1 MLSESKRLPSI
12 AGIVPTL
19 PAPPRAVR
27 ACARRQDTLEWGR
40 VPQELTAG
48 DTFAGHRIEALAGRG
63 GMGVVFRATD
73 LALDRPVALKLI
85 APDTALDPVFR
96 ARFEHECRAA
106 ASIDHPHA
114 VEVFHAGEEDG
125 VLYVTMRFVEGTDLG
140 ALVAQEKALEP
151 ERAVALIDQVAGA
164 LDEAHKRGLVHRDVK
179 PTNVLIAQ
187 RGGRDYAFLTDFG
200 LTKRSEGDAGLTRPG
215 FAMGTADYMAPEQA
229 RGAPVDAR
237 ADIYA
242 LGCVLFKALTGVVP
256 FDRGSDLEKMWAHL
270 NDAPPSLL
278 EARPELAQA
287 LDDVVRRAMAK
298 EPDDRY
304 ETAGDF
310 AAAALEAARG
320 GPSPAVRKPAADA
333 MRVVVAEDSV
343 LLRAGVVHLLEAAG
357 FDVVAQAGDA
367 EGLMR
372 EVRAHKPDVAVTD
385 IRMPPTHTDEGLRA
399 ARRIRAELPGTGVL
413 VLSQYA
419 EEAYAVDLLG
429 ESAEGVGYLL
439 KDRVADP
446 RGFADSVRQVG
457 QGGSALDPE
466 VVSQMLSRPRES
478 SPLDAL
484 SERQRDVLA
493 RMAEGHSNSAIAQ
506 ELGLSE
512 RAVERDIGAIFAK
525 LDLPAGNE
533 GHRRVLAVL
542 TFLRS

>member
-1 MLSESKRLPSI
+1 MGRARGKARPRVRRRGCRLALAAETRSN
-12 AGIVPTL
+12 AGGVP
-19 PAPPRAVR
+19 
-27 ACARRQDTLEWGR
+27 RQ
-40 VPQELTAG
+40 LTVG
-48 DTFAGHRIEALAGRG
+48 DTFAGYRIDALAGRG
-63 GMGVVFRATD
+63 GMGVVYRATD
-73 LALDRPVALKLI
+73 LALERQVALKLI
-85 APDTALDPVFR
+85 APDAAQDPVFR

-106 ASIDHPHA
+106 AAIDHPHA
-114 VEVFHAGEEDG
+114 VEVFHAGEENG
-125 VLYVTMRFVEGTDLG
+125 VLYVTMRYVEGTDLG
-140 ALVAQEKALEP
+140 ALLARESALDP
-151 ERAVALIDQVAGA
+151 GRAVELIAQVAGA
-164 LDEAHKRGLVHRDVK
+164 LDVAHSRGLVHRDVK
-179 PTNVLIAQ
+179 PTNVLIAM
-187 RGGRDYAFLTDFG
+187 RGGNEHAFLTDFG
-200 LTKRSEGDAGLTRPG
+200 LTKRSEGDAGLTKPG

-229 RGAPVDAR
+229 RGADVDGR
-237 ADIYA
+237 ADVYA
-242 LGCVLFKALTGVVP
+242 LGCVLYKSLTGVVP

-270 NDAPPSLL
+270 NDDPPSLL
-278 EARPELAQA
+278 DSRPELPKA
-287 LDDVVRRAMAK
+287 LDLAVRHAMAK
-298 EPDDRY
+298 DRDDRPA
-304 ETAGDF
+304 TASEF
-310 AAAALEAARG
+310 AEEALAAVGLGTATPPAR
-320 GPSPAVRKPAADA
+320 PAVAPDA

-357 FDVVAQAGDA
+357 FAVVGQAGDA
-367 EGLMR
+367 EELMR
-372 EVRAHKPDVAVTD
+372 EVWEHRPDVAVTD

-399 ARRIRAELPGTGVL
+399 ARRIREELPGTGVL

-419 EEAYAVDLLG
+419 EEAYAVELLG

-466 VVSQMLSRPRES
+466 VVAQMLSRSRVA

-484 SERQRDVLA
+484 SQRQRDVLA
-493 RMAEGHSNSAIAQ
+493 RMAEGQSNSAIA
-506 ELGLSE
+506 EALDMSE

>member
-1 MLSESKRLPSI
+1 VPSEPK
-12 AGIVPTL
+12 V
-19 PAPPRAVR
+19 
-27 ACARRQDTLEWGR
+27 
-40 VPQELTAG
+40 G
-48 DTFAGHRIEALAGRG
+48 DTFAGHRIDALAGRG
-63 GMGVVFRATD
+63 GMGVVYRATD
-73 LALDRPVALKLI
+73 MALDRQVALKLI
-85 APDTALDPVFR
+85 APAAALDPVFR

-106 ASIDHPHA
+106 AAIDHPHA
-114 VEVFHAGEEDG
+114 VEIFHAGEEHG

-140 ALVAQEKALEP
+140 ALLAREQSLEP
-151 ERAVALIDQVAGA
+151 ARAVGLIAQVAGA
-164 LDEAHKRGLVHRDVK
+164 LDEAHRRGLVHRDVK
-179 PTNVLIAQ
+179 PTNVLIA
-187 RGGRDYAFLTDFG
+187 RRNGAEHAFLTDFG
-200 LTKRSEGDAGLTRPG
+200 LTKRPEDDLGLTKPG
-215 FAMGTADYMAPEQA
+215 FAMGTADYMSPEQA
-229 RGAPVDAR
+229 RGGDVDAR

-242 LGCVLFKALTGVVP
+242 LACLLYKTLTGTVP
-256 FDRGSDLEKMWAHL
+256 FDRGSDLEKMWAHV
-270 NDAPPSLL
+270 NDEPPSLL
-278 EARPELAQA
+278 DARPELPRA
-287 LDDVVRRAMAK
+287 LDETVRRAMAK
-298 EPDDRY
+298 DRDERQ
-304 ETAGDF
+304 ETASEF
-310 AAAALEAARG
+310 AREALEALA
-320 GPSPAVRKPAADA
+320 GPAPAAPAAPPGA

-367 EGLMR
+367 EELMSAVR
-372 EVRAHKPDVAVTD
+372 EHRPDVAVTD
-385 IRMPPTHTDEGLRA
+385 IRMPPTHSDEGLRA
-399 ARRIRAELPGTGVL
+399 AREIRAELPGTGVL

-446 RGFADSVRQVG
+446 RGFADSVRTVG

-466 VVSQMLSRPRES
+466 VVEQMLSRPRES

-484 SERQRDVLA
+484 SPRQRDVLA
-493 RMAEGHSNSAIAQ
+493 RMAEGHSNHAIAE

-542 TFLRS
+542 TFLRA

>member
-1 MLSESKRLPSI
+1 VPSEPK
-12 AGIVPTL
+12 V
-19 PAPPRAVR
+19 
-27 ACARRQDTLEWGR
+27 
-40 VPQELTAG
+40 G
-48 DTFAGHRIEALAGRG
+48 DTFAGHRIDALAGRG
-63 GMGVVFRATD
+63 GMGVVYRATD
-73 LALDRPVALKLI
+73 MALDRQVALKLI
-85 APDTALDPVFR
+85 APAAALDPVFR

-106 ASIDHPHA
+106 AAIDHPHA
-114 VEVFHAGEEDG
+114 VEIFHAGEEDG

-140 ALVAQEKALEP
+140 ALLAREQSLEP
-151 ERAVALIDQVAGA
+151 ARAVGLIAQVAGA
-164 LDEAHKRGLVHRDVK
+164 LDEAHRHGLVHRDVK
-179 PTNVLIAQ
+179 PTNVLIA
-187 RGGRDYAFLTDFG
+187 RRNGTEHAFLTDFG
-200 LTKRSEGDAGLTRPG
+200 LTKRPEDDLGLTKPG
-215 FAMGTADYMAPEQA
+215 FAMGTADYMSPEQA
-229 RGAPVDAR
+229 RGGDVDAR

-242 LGCVLFKALTGVVP
+242 LACLLYKTLTGTVP
-256 FDRGSDLEKMWAHL
+256 FDRGSDLEKMWAHV
-270 NDAPPSLL
+270 NDEPPSLL
-278 EARPELAQA
+278 DARPELPRA
-287 LDDVVRRAMAK
+287 LDETVRRAMAK
-298 EPDDRY
+298 DRDERQ
-304 ETAGDF
+304 ETASEF
-310 AAAALEAARG
+310 AREALEALA
-320 GPSPAVRKPAADA
+320 GPAPAAPAAPPGA

-367 EGLMR
+367 EELMSAVR
-372 EVRAHKPDVAVTD
+372 EHRPDVAVTD
-385 IRMPPTHTDEGLRA
+385 IRMPPTHSDEGLRA
-399 ARRIRAELPGTGVL
+399 AREIRAELPGTGVL

-446 RGFADSVRQVG
+446 RGFADSVRTVG

-466 VVSQMLSRPRES
+466 VVEQMLSRPRES

-484 SERQRDVLA
+484 SPRQRDVLA
-493 RMAEGHSNSAIAQ
+493 RMAEGHSNHAIAE

-542 TFLRS
+542 TFLRA

>member
-1 MLSESKRLPSI
+1 M
-12 AGIVPTL
+12 
-19 PAPPRAVR
+19 PR
-27 ACARRQDTLEWGR
+27 Q
-40 VPQELTAG
+40 LTVG
-48 DTFAGHRIEALAGRG
+48 DTFAGYRIDALAGRG
-63 GMGVVFRATD
+63 GMGVVYRATD
-73 LALDRPVALKLI
+73 LALDRQVALKLI
-85 APDTALDPVFR
+85 APDAAQDPVFR
-96 ARFEHECRAA
+96 TRFEHECRAA
-106 ASIDHPHA
+106 AAIDHPHA

-140 ALVAQEKALEP
+140 ALLARESALDP
-151 ERAVALIDQVAGA
+151 VRAVELIAQVAGA
-164 LDEAHKRGLVHRDVK
+164 LDVAHSRGLVHRDVK
-179 PTNVLIAQ
+179 PTNVLIAI
-187 RGGRDYAFLTDFG
+187 RNETEHAFLTDFG
-200 LTKRSEGDAGLTRPG
+200 LTKWAEGDAGLTKPG

-229 RGAPVDAR
+229 RGADVDGR
-237 ADIYA
+237 ADVYA
-242 LGCVLFKALTGVVP
+242 LGCVLYKSLTGVVP

-270 NDAPPSLL
+270 NDDPPSLL
-278 EARPELAQA
+278 DSRPELPKA
-287 LDDVVRRAMAK
+287 LDDAVHHAMAK
-298 EPDDRY
+298 DRDDRPAS
-304 ETAGDF
+304 AGEF
-310 AAAALEAARG
+310 AEEALAAVEPGA
-320 GPSPAVRKPAADA
+320 PAAPARTVAPDA

-357 FDVVAQAGDA
+357 FDVVGQAGDA
-367 EGLMR
+367 EELMH
-372 EVRAHKPDVAVTD
+372 EVWEHRPDVAVTD

-399 ARRIRAELPGTGVL
+399 ARKIREELPGTGVL

-419 EEAYAVDLLG
+419 EEAYAVELLG

-466 VVSQMLSRPRES
+466 VVAQMLSRTRES

-484 SERQRDVLA
+484 SPRQRDVLA
-493 RMAEGHSNSAIAQ
+493 RMAEGQSNSAIA
-506 ELGLSE
+506 EALELSE
-512 RAVERDIGAIFAK
+512 RAVERDIGSIFAK

>member
-1 MLSESKRLPSI
+1 
-12 AGIVPTL
+12 
-19 PAPPRAVR
+19 
-27 ACARRQDTLEWGR
+27 
-40 VPQELTAG
+40 VPQELTVG
-48 DTFAGHRIEALAGRG
+48 DTFAGHRIEELAGRG

-85 APDTALDPVFR
+85 APDAALDPVFR

-125 VLYVTMRFVEGTDLG
+125 VLYVTMRYVEGTDLG
-140 ALVAQEKALEP
+140 ALLASESALEP
-151 ERAVALIDQVAGA
+151 ARAVALVAQVAEA
-164 LDEAHKRGLVHRDVK
+164 LDEAHARGLVHRDVK
-179 PTNVLIAQ
+179 PTNVLIAE
-187 RGGRDYAFLTDFG
+187 RGGLEHAFLTDFG
-200 LTKRSEGDAGLTRPG
+200 LTKRSEGESGLTKPG
-215 FAMGTADYMAPEQA
+215 FAMGTADYMSPEQA
-229 RGAPVDAR
+229 RGSDVDGR

-242 LGCVLFKALTGVVP
+242 LGCVLYKSLAGAVP

-270 NDAPPSLL
+270 NDEPPSLL
-278 EARPELAQA
+278 AARPELPRA
-287 LDDVVRRAMAK
+287 LEEVVQRALAK
-298 EPDDRY
+298 DPGDRY
-304 ETAGDF
+304 ETAGEFARAALDAVHGR
-310 AAAALEAARG
+310 AAAVPE
-320 GPSPAVRKPAADA
+320 GPPPGA

-367 EGLMR
+367 EELLR

-385 IRMPPTHTDEGLRA
+385 IRMPPSHTDEGLRA
-399 ARRIRAELPGTGVL
+399 ARTIRAELPGTGVL

-466 VVSQMLSRPRES
+466 VVAQMLSRPRDS
-478 SPLDAL
+478 SPLESL
-484 SERQRDVLA
+484 TPRQREVLA
-493 RMAEGHSNSAIAQ
+493 GMAEGHSNRSIADG
-506 ELGLSE
+506 LGVSE
-512 RAVERDIGAIFAK
+512 RAVERDIGAIFTK

>member
-1 MLSESKRLPSI
+1 MPSEPK
-12 AGIVPTL
+12 V
-19 PAPPRAVR
+19 
-27 ACARRQDTLEWGR
+27 
-40 VPQELTAG
+40 G
-48 DTFAGHRIEALAGRG
+48 DTFAGHRIDALAGRG
-63 GMGVVFRATD
+63 GMGVVYRATD
-73 LALDRPVALKLI
+73 IALDRQVALKLI
-85 APDTALDPVFR
+85 APAAALDPVFR

-106 ASIDHPHA
+106 AAIDHPNA
-114 VEVFHAGEEDG
+114 VEIFHAGEEHG

-140 ALVAQEKALEP
+140 ALLAREQSLDPA
-151 ERAVALIDQVAGA
+151 RAVGLIAQVAGA
-164 LDEAHKRGLVHRDVK
+164 LDEAHRHGLVHRDVK
-179 PTNVLIAQ
+179 PTNVLIA
-187 RGGRDYAFLTDFG
+187 RRNGTEHAFLTDFG
-200 LTKRSEGDAGLTRPG
+200 LTKRPEDDLGLTKPG
-215 FAMGTADYMAPEQA
+215 FAMGTADYMSPEQA
-229 RGAPVDAR
+229 RGGDVDAR

-242 LGCVLFKALTGVVP
+242 LACLLYKTLTGTVP
-256 FDRGSDLEKMWAHL
+256 FDRGSDLEKMWAHV
-270 NDAPPSLL
+270 NDEPPSLL
-278 EARPELAQA
+278 EARPDLPRA
-287 LDDVVRRAMAK
+287 LDEAVRRAMAK
-298 EPDDRY
+298 DRD
-304 ETAGDF
+304 ERQATASEF
-310 AAAALEAARG
+310 ARAALEALE
-320 GPSPAVRKPAADA
+320 GPAPSAPPGA

-367 EGLMR
+367 EELMSAVR
-372 EVRAHKPDVAVTD
+372 EHRPDVAVTD
-385 IRMPPTHTDEGLRA
+385 IRMPPTHSDEGLRA
-399 ARRIRAELPGTGVL
+399 AREIRAELPGTGVL

-446 RGFADSVRQVG
+446 RGFADSVRTVG

-466 VVSQMLSRPRES
+466 VVAQMLSRPRES

-484 SERQRDVLA
+484 SARQRDVLA
-493 RMAEGHSNSAIAQ
+493 RMAEGHSNHAIAE

-542 TFLRS
+542 TFLRA

>member
-1 MLSESKRLPSI
+1 
-12 AGIVPTL
+12 VPL
-19 PAPPRAVR
+19 
-27 ACARRQDTLEWGR
+27 
-40 VPQELTAG
+40 ELTVG
-48 DTFAGHRIEALAGRG
+48 DTFAGYRIDALAGRG

-73 LALDRPVALKLI
+73 LALDRKVALKLI
-85 APDTALDPVFR
+85 APAAAQDPVFR

-106 ASIDHPHA
+106 AAIDHPHA
-114 VEVFHAGEEDG
+114 VEVFHAGEQDG
-125 VLYVTMRFVEGTDLG
+125 VLYVTMRYVDGTDLG
-140 ALVAQEKALEP
+140 ALLARESALEP
-151 ERAVALIDQVAGA
+151 ARAVGLIAQVAGA

-187 RGGRDYAFLTDFG
+187 RNGGDHAFLTDFG
-200 LTKRSEGDAGLTRPG
+200 LTKRPEGDAGLTKPG
-215 FAMGTADYMAPEQA
+215 FAMGTADYMSPEQA
-229 RGAPVDAR
+229 RGADVDGR
-237 ADIYA
+237 ADVYA
-242 LGCVLFKALTGVVP
+242 LGCVLYKTLTGVVP
-256 FDRGSDLEKMWAHL
+256 FDRGSDLEKMWAHV
-270 NDAPPSLL
+270 NDEPPSLL
-278 EARPELAQA
+278 DARPELPRA
-287 LDDVVRRAMAK
+287 LDEAVRRAMAK
-298 EPDDRY
+298 DRD
-304 ETAGDF
+304 ERPATAGELAREAL
-310 AAAALEAARG
+310 AAVERRSPSVAA
-320 GPSPAVRKPAADA
+320 PTPAPGA

-357 FDVVAQAGDA
+357 FDVVGQAGDA
-367 EGLMR
+367 EELMR
-372 EVRAHKPDVAVTD
+372 EVREHRPDVAVTD

-399 ARRIRAELPGTGVL
+399 AAQIREELPGIGVL

-419 EEAYAVDLLG
+419 EEAYAVELLG

-446 RGFADSVRQVG
+446 RGFADSVRTVG

-466 VVSQMLSRPRES
+466 VVAQMLSRTREA

-484 SERQRDVLA
+484 SPRQRDVLA
-493 RMAEGHSNSAIAQ
+493 RMAEGHSNNAIAQ

-525 LDLPAGNE
+525 LELPAGNE